1 MLQAQSAV
9 QSSEILQSPG
19 VIQSLE
25 GVRARV
31 VEQLTNVPEFRALL
45 AVETAIEEV
54 ANIPDLMACL
64 ESAKTKIIDRLTK
77 VREYQA
83 LLAVEKSITEISEVL
98 GVLAGGEFPH
108 ATSPAVAPEAQEAL
122 QLEADEP
129 TPPVATEVATAPQPS
144 EPVASPTA
152 PLQVSARTSKIE
164 DVADNLATV
173 LGLSKQ

>member
-1 MLQAQSAV
+1 MLQARSAV

-45 AVETAIEEV
+45 AVETAVGEV
-54 ANIPDLMACL
+54 ANIPDLMTCL
-64 ESAKTKIIDRLTK
+64 DSAKTKIIDRLMK

-98 GVLAGGEFPH
+98 GVLAGGEFPN
-108 ATSPAVAPEAQEAL
+108 ATSPAVAPEAHEAL
-122 QLEADEP
+122 QPEADEP
-129 TPPVATEVATAPQPS
+129 TPPVATAPQPP
-144 EPVASPTA
+144 EPVASPTT
-152 PLQVSARTSKIE
+152 PLQDPARASKIE
-164 DVADNLATV
+164 DVADHLAAA

>member
-45 AVETAIEEV
+45 AIETAIEEV

-64 ESAKTKIIDRLTK
+64 ESAKTKIIDRLMK

-98 GVLAGGEFPH
+98 GVLAGGEFPN
-108 ATSPAVAPEAQEAL
+108 ATTPAVAPEAQEAL
-122 QLEADEP
+122 QLEANEP
-129 TPPVATEVATAPQPS
+129 TPPVATAPQPP

-152 PLQVSARTSKIE
+152 PLQVPARASKIE
-164 DVADNLATV
+164 DVVERLATT
-173 LGLSKQ
+173 LGLSETIN

>member
-31 VEQLTNVPEFRALL
+31 VEQLTNVPEFRAFL
-45 AVETAIEEV
+45 AIETAIEEV
-54 ANIPDLMACL
+54 ANIPDLIDCL
-64 ESAKTKIIDRLTK
+64 ESAKTRIVDRLMK

-98 GVLAGGEFPH
+98 GVLAGGEFPN
-108 ATSPAVAPEAQEAL
+108 ATTPAVAPEAQEAL
-122 QLEADEP
+122 QLEANEP
-129 TPPVATEVATAPQPS
+129 TPPVATAPQPP

-152 PLQVSARTSKIE
+152 PLQVPARAAKIE
-164 DVADNLATV
+164 EVAERLATA
-173 LGLSKQ
+173 LGLSETIN

>member
-1 MLQAQSAV
+1 M
-9 QSSEILQSPG
+9 
-19 VIQSLE
+19 
-25 GVRARV
+25 
-31 VEQLTNVPEFRALL
+31 EQLTNVPEFRALL

-54 ANIPDLMACL
+54 SNIPDLMACL
-64 ESAKTKIIDRLTK
+64 DSAKTKIIDRLMK

-98 GVLAGGEFPH
+98 GVLAGGEFPN

-129 TPPVATEVATAPQPS
+129 TPPVATAPQPS
-144 EPVASPTA
+144 EPVASP
-152 PLQVSARTSKIE
+152 ARRRFRFQARASKVE
-164 DVADNLATV
+164 DLADGLVVTV

>member
-31 VEQLTNVPEFRALL
+31 VEQLKNVPEFRAFL
-45 AVETAIEEV
+45 AIETAIKEV
-54 ANIPDLMACL
+54 ANIPDLMASL
-64 ESAKTKIIDRLTK
+64 EPAKTKIMDRLMK

-98 GVLAGGEFPH
+98 GGLAGSELNN
-108 ATSPAVAPEAQEAL
+108 ATTPEAQEAL

-129 TPPVATEVATAPQPS
+129 APPVATAPQPP

-152 PLQVSARTSKIE
+152 PLQVPERASKVE
-164 DVADNLATV
+164 DVADRLATA
-173 LGLSKQ
+173 LGLSETIN

>member
-31 VEQLTNVPEFRALL
+31 VEQLTNVPEFRAFL
-45 AVETAIEEV
+45 AIETAIEEV

-64 ESAKTKIIDRLTK
+64 ESAKTKIIDRLMK

-98 GVLAGGEFPH
+98 GVLAGGEFPN
-108 ATSPAVAPEAQEAL
+108 ATTPAVAPEAQKAL

-129 TPPVATEVATAPQPS
+129 TPPVATAPQPP

-152 PLQVSARTSKIE
+152 PLQVPARASKVE
-164 DVADNLATV
+164 DLADGLATA
-173 LGLSKQ
+173 LGLSSTVN

>member
-31 VEQLTNVPEFRALL
+31 VEQLTNVPEFRAFL
-45 AVETAIEEV
+45 AIETAIEEV

-64 ESAKTKIIDRLTK
+64 EPAKTKIIDRLMK

-98 GVLAGGEFPH
+98 GVLAGGEIPY
-108 ATSPAVAPEAQEAL
+108 ATTSAVAPKAKEAP
-122 QLEADEP
+122 QLEANEP
-129 TPPVATEVATAPQPS
+129 TPSDTTAPQQP
-144 EPVASPTA
+144 EPVARPTA
-152 PLQVSARTSKIE
+152 LPHVPAPASEIA
-164 DVADNLATV
+164 DVADRLAKA
-173 LGLSKQ
+173 LGLPETNN

>member
-1 MLQAQSAV
+1 MLQPQSAV

-64 ESAKTKIIDRLTK
+64 EPAKTKIIDRLMK

-98 GVLAGGEFPH
+98 GVLAGGEFPN
-108 ATSPAVAPEAQEAL
+108 ATTPAVAPEAQEAL

-129 TPPVATEVATAPQPS
+129 TPPVATAPQPP

-152 PLQVSARTSKIE
+152 PLQVPARASKVE
-164 DVADNLATV
+164 DVADRLATA
-173 LGLSKQ
+173 LGLS

>member
-1 MLQAQSAV
+1 M
-9 QSSEILQSPG
+9 
-19 VIQSLE
+19 
-25 GVRARV
+25 
-31 VEQLTNVPEFRALL
+31 EQLTNVPEFRALL

-64 ESAKTKIIDRLTK
+64 DSAKTKIIDRLMK

-98 GVLAGGEFPH
+98 GVLAGSEFPN
-108 ATSPAVAPEAQEAL
+108 ATAPAVAPEAQEAL

-129 TPPVATEVATAPQPS
+129 TPPVARAPQPP

-152 PLQVSARTSKIE
+152 PLQVSARASKIE

>member
-1 MLQAQSAV
+1 MLQAQTAV
-9 QSSEILQSPG
+9 RSSEVLQSPG

-98 GVLAGGEFPH
+98 GVLAGGEFPN
-108 ATSPAVAPEAQEAL
+108 ATTPAVAPEAQEAL

-129 TPPVATEVATAPQPS
+129 TPPIATAPQPP

-152 PLQVSARTSKIE
+152 PLQVPARASKVE
-164 DVADNLATV
+164 DLADGLATA
-173 LGLSKQ
+173 LGLSSTVN

>member
-1 MLQAQSAV
+1 MLQARSAV

-98 GVLAGGEFPH
+98 GVLAGGEFPN
-108 ATSPAVAPEAQEAL
+108 ATCPAVAPEAQEAL
-122 QLEADEP
+122 QPEADEP
-129 TPPVATEVATAPQPS
+129 TPPVATAPQPP
-144 EPVASPTA
+144 EPVATPTA
-152 PLQVSARTSKIE
+152 PLQDPARASKIE
-164 DVADNLATV
+164 DVADHLATV

>member
-1 MLQAQSAV
+1 MSQAQSAV

-19 VIQSLE
+19 VIQSLD

-31 VEQLTNVPEFRALL
+31 VEQLMNVPEFRAFL
-45 AVETAIEEV
+45 AIETAIEEV

-64 ESAKTKIIDRLTK
+64 EPAKTKIMDRLMK

-98 GVLAGGEFPH
+98 GVLAGGEIPN
-108 ATSPAVAPEAQEAL
+108 ATTPAVAPEAQEAL

-129 TPPVATEVATAPQPS
+129 TPPVATAPQPP

-152 PLQVSARTSKIE
+152 RLQVPAPGSEIE
-164 DVADNLATV
+164 DVADRLAKA
-173 LGLSKQ
+173 LGLSETIN

>member
-1 MLQAQSAV
+1 MSQAQSAV

-31 VEQLTNVPEFRALL
+31 VEQLTNVPEFRAFL
-45 AVETAIEEV
+45 AIGTAIEEV

-64 ESAKTKIIDRLTK
+64 EPAKTKIIDRLMM

-83 LLAVEKSITEISEVL
+83 LLAVEKSIKEISEVL
-98 GVLAGGEFPH
+98 GLLAGGEPN
-108 ATSPAVAPEAQEAL
+108 ATPAVAPEAQEAL
-122 QLEADEP
+122 QLKADEP
-129 TPPVATEVATAPQPS
+129 TAPVATAAQPP

-152 PLQVSARTSKIE
+152 PLQVPARASKVE
-164 DVADNLATV
+164 DVADRLATA
-173 LGLSKQ
+173 LGLS